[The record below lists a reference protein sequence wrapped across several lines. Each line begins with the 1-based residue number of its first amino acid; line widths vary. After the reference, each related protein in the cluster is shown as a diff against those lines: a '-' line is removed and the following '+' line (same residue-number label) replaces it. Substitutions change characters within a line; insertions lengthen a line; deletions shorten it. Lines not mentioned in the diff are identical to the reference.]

1 MPGHLVCQTPRRT
14 PLGGSREPQ
23 AVGAAQKEFL
33 ANGWPTQG
41 RRKADVTKCNP
52 GVCGM
57 YTCIGADIWP
67 TRRRRRRSDV
77 GPTRGRQPKKKTY
90 MYGMSS
96 YRYKHKYIYIYTNKR
111 DIDIRRI
118 YVSTPPCYR
127 SACSP
132 AAAFVSSPLSPQRS
146 TCLKP
151 AHLIQTLRNVF
162 CETQF
167 CNYE

>member
-77 GPTRGRQPKKKTY
+77 GPTRGRQPKKLICTECRHMDTNIY
-90 MYGMSS
+90 I
-96 YRYKHKYIYIYTNKR
+96 HIYIYIYKQKGYRYKANLYMFPPRPAIEARVVLLLTSCLRHGLRHGRHASNY
-111 DIDIRRI
+111 I
-118 YVSTPPCYR
+118 Y
-127 SACSP
+127 
-132 AAAFVSSPLSPQRS
+132 
-146 TCLKP
+146 P
-151 AHLIQTLRNVF
+151 AHLIQKLRNVF
-162 CETQF
+162 L
-167 CNYE
+167 